1 MDNPFT
7 QTNLYGLENQ
17 FNSLKVLYDNKKLPN
32 KILFVGEK
40 GLGKF
45 TLSLHLINYIL
56 SKGEDNCYDI
66 ENFKINENN
75 TSYKLVKNNSSPNLY
90 LIDLLKDK
98 KNIEIDQIRELISFC
113 NKTSLNNKP
122 RFILIDNLEL
132 MTLNSNN
139 ALLRTLEEPNNDI
152 YFILISNSR
161 KILPTISSRCLKF
174 NINLTQKECLN
185 IFNKI
190 TNIHINDL
198 INSELISYYFST
210 GDLLNLYRFSI
221 DNSIDLSKLSLK
233 ELLLKIIDEN
243 FYKKESI
250 SKNLIYAFIQMYFL
264 KNLNIEI
271 NYETYVKII
280 NSIENVKKYN
290 LDIESFF
297 IQLRHQLIND

>member
-66 ENFKINENN
+66 ENLKINENN

-221 DNSIDLSKLSLK
+221 DNSIDL
-233 ELLLKIIDEN
+233 
-243 FYKKESI
+243 
-250 SKNLIYAFIQMYFL
+250 
-264 KNLNIEI
+264 
-271 NYETYVKII
+271 
-280 NSIENVKKYN
+280 
-290 LDIESFF
+290 
-297 IQLRHQLIND
+297 